1 MDDRGDRMMTFYP
14 AIKHLHMAVALTSGS
29 LFALRGAGLLLG
41 QRWPKHAVVRYLSY
55 SVDTILLTAALFL
68 LTLLPA
74 ALFANGWLVVK
85 VGLVIAYIA
94 MGMLAFQSDRAIRSR
109 FVLWLLALL
118 CFTQVYGIA
127 RAHHPLG
134 WLLWL

>member
-1 MDDRGDRMMTFYP
+1 MGDRGDRMLSFYP
-14 AIKHLHMAVALTSGS
+14 GIKHLHMAVALTSGGI
-29 LFALRGAGLLLG
+29 FALRGVGLLLG
-41 QRWPKHAVVRYLSY
+41 QRWPRHAAVRYLSY

-85 VGLVIAYIA
+85 VGFVIAYIA
-94 MGMLAFQSDRAIRSR
+94 MGMLAFQVERSLRVRAA
-109 FVLWLLALL
+109 LWLLALL
-118 CFTQVYGIA
+118 CFAQVYGIA

-134 WLLWL
+134 WLIWL